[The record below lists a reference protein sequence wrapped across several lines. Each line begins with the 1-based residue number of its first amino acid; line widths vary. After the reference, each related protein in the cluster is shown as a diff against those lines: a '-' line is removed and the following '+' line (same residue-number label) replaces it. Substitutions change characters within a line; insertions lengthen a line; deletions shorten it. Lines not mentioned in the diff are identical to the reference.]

1 MLSSF
6 KTDLQMIMGML
17 RYRQDKAKMLEYVN
31 KHEEFFDS
39 VDLETAYAIE
49 AMLKS
54 GKIIKLNDNIETEGC
69 NMCKALDD
77 LYNDGIAKGKA
88 IGLSKGETKNS
99 RETILDFL
107 SEYGKVNDNL
117 TEKLNAE
124 NDINVLKKWIK
135 LSARVSSIE
144 EFESLIN

>member
-1 MLSSF
+1 MTKDTEASSF

-17 RYRQDKAKMLEYVN
+17 RYRQDKTKMLEYVY
-31 KHEEFFDS
+31 KHEEFFGS
-39 VDLETAYAIE
+39 VDRETTHAIG
-49 AMLKS
+49 AVLHSK
-54 GKIIKLNDNIETEGC
+54 KLVAIIENTKTDEKKEGDDV
-69 NMCKALDD
+69 CKALDD
-77 LYNDGIAKGKA
+77 LYNDGKTEN
-88 IGLSKGETKNS
+88 SK
-99 RETILDFL
+99 ETILDFL
-107 SEYGKVNDNL
+107 SEHGKVNDNL